1 MPPASAPGDGTDNLE
16 AIHGLSPGPFGGD
29 FASFLENVDARS
41 GTVMPKIQ
49 DAMARGGEYR
59 VEYWLAGADAGERW
73 VEGKG
78 RVVLDPRGR
87 LPAGG
92 SSCWFGGSR
101 ADPGSSRPSRRPSA
115 LS

>member
-1 MPPASAPGDGTDNLE
+1 MGQTTWKRSRACRRAHSAV
-16 AIHGLSPGPFGGD
+16 IY
-29 FASFLENVDARS
+29 FASFLEDVDARDRE
-41 GTVMPKIQ
+41 TVMAKIQ
-49 DAMARGGEYR
+49 DFMARGGEYR
-59 VEYWLAGADAGERW
+59 VEYRLAGADAGERW